1 MKTNLFARL
10 VSNFLTKHLPNV
22 KGCSGNTIESY
33 EDTFKLMLR
42 FCVSKKQVQPE
53 SMTIELFH
61 KDLVLAFLLW
71 LEVERNCIISTRNQ
85 RLSTLK
91 SFAKYVLSEQPSYLM
106 QMTEI
111 ISIPLKK
118 SPKSMVDYL
127 EVEQLKLLLSLP
139 NRNTMDGRRDLSLIS
154 FMFETGARVQE
165 VCDTKV
171 RDLRLDGIAHVVL
184 TGKGKKTRQVPV
196 VKPFTQ
202 LMRQYLRDN
211 GLNHQRYYD
220 NFLFF
225 NRIGNKLT
233 RAGVAYILTKYFIIA
248 KEKDPTMPSSI
259 SPHKIRHSKAVSLL
273 ENGVNLVYIRDF
285 LGHSTIQTT
294 EIYARVTGK
303 LKEEALLGASTMIVE
318 ENLLKVKPKR
328 SNELITLLNSI
339 GR

>member
-10 VSNFLTKHLPNV
+10 VSNFLTKYLPNV

-33 EDTFKLMLR
+33 ENTFKLMLR
-42 FCVSKKQVQPE
+42 FCASKKQVQPV
-53 SMTIELFH
+53 SMTIELFN
-61 KDLVLAFLLW
+61 KELVLAFLLW
-71 LEVERNCIISTRNQ
+71 LEVEQNCIISTRNQ
-85 RLSTLK
+85 RLSALK
-91 SFAKYVLSEQPSYLM
+91 SFAKYVLVEQPSYLM

-111 ISIPLKK
+111 TSIPMKK

-127 EVEQLKLLLSLP
+127 NIEQLKLLLSLP
-139 NRNTMDGRRDLSLIS
+139 NRNFIDGRRDLSLIS

-165 VCDTKV
+165 VCDAKV

-196 VKPFTQ
+196 AKAFTQ

-211 GLNHQRYYD
+211 GLNHPRYYD

-225 NRIGNKLT
+225 NRRGNKLT
-233 RAGVAYILTKYFIIA
+233 RAGVAYILKKYFIVA

-303 LKEEALLGASTMIVE
+303 LKEEALLDASTTIVE
-318 ENLLKVKPKR
+318 GDLLKVKPRR